1 MNWKI
6 PLYKIYWDEED
17 IQNVTNTIRRGMYWA
32 SGPNVEKFEQT
43 IVEYVGRKF
52 AVAFN
57 SGTSALYALLLACD
71 FEAGS
76 EVIVPSFTFISSVNT
91 VLLSG
96 ARPIFADIEEKF
108 YGLDPDSVQQ
118 KITKKTKAILPTHYG
133 GCPCLIKELRKI
145 SDDNDILLIEDAAES
160 LGAEIFK
167 EGKVGSFGDAAMFS
181 FCGNKVV
188 TTGEGGLIVTD
199 KRKIYEKLKL
209 IRSHGQLDIKSKFKS
224 PQTRKYITL
233 GCNWRMSD
241 ITASL
246 GLSQMKKIDK
256 LIEMRRTNAAFLS
269 SKLSSLPMLS
279 TPISPSDRRHIYQ
292 MYTIRLRE
300 DYNRD
305 KLREYLSENG
315 IMSTIYFPSI
325 HMNPFYK
332 KEFGCKEKDLLITEE
347 VSNTIL
353 TLPMYPSLIIEDMNY
368 MAKTIAHAQT
378 LKS

>member
-1 MNWKI
+1 MPISCPGGQKPRYRWKGS
-6 PLYKIYWDEED
+6 
-17 IQNVTNTIRRGMYWA
+17 VR
-32 SGPNVEKFEQT
+32 
-43 IVEYVGRKF
+43 
-52 AVAFN
+52 
-57 SGTSALYALLLACD
+57 LA
-71 FEAGS
+71 
-76 EVIVPSFTFISSVNT
+76 
-91 VLLSG
+91 
-96 ARPIFADIEEKF
+96 
-108 YGLDPDSVQQ
+108 
-118 KITKKTKAILPTHYG
+118 
-133 GCPCLIKELRKI
+133 
-145 SDDNDILLIEDAAES
+145 
-160 LGAEIFK
+160 
-167 EGKVGSFGDAAMFS
+167 

-256 LIEMRRTNAAFLS
+256 LIEMRRTNAAFLT
-269 SKLSSLPMLS
+269 SKLSSLSMLS

-325 HMNPFYK
+325 HMTPFYK
-332 KEFGCKEKDLLITEE
+332 KEYGCKEGELPITEK

-353 TLPMYPSLIIEDMNY
+353 TLPMYPSLIIEDMNH
-368 MAKTIAHAQT
+368 MAKTIANAQT